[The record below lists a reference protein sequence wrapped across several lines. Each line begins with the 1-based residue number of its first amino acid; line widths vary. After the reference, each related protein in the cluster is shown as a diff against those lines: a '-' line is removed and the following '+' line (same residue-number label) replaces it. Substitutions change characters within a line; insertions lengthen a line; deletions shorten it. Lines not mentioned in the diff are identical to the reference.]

1 MKLTTDALIIREN
14 NNIGEADRFVTAL
27 TRECGV
33 IQASVRGARRVKNP
47 NGPATQLLCY
57 SRLSLYRG
65 RDKYIVDDAEPLEVF
80 FGVRGQLETLALAQ
94 YFCELAGVLC
104 PREEPAEDGLRV
116 LLGALHYL
124 SKGTRP
130 VSLIKAVVE
139 MRLLCQAGYAPDLT
153 ACAACSAEEAA
164 WFSPVKGTLLC
175 EACREAAAIPLSAG
189 VLSAMRHIVYA
200 PPQKWFAFSLSDEGL
215 AALEHVC
222 ERFLLAQVD
231 RGFRTLEFYRT
242 LS

>member
-57 SRLSLYRG
+57 SRLSLYQG

-80 FGVRGQLETLALAQ
+80 FGVRERLETLALAQ

-104 PREEPAEDGLRV
+104 PREEPAEDSLR
-116 LLGALHYL
+116 LLLMALHYL
-124 SKGTRP
+124 SNGTRP
-130 VSLIKAVVE
+130 LPLVKAVVE
-139 MRLLCQAGYAPDLT
+139 MRLLCTAGYAPDLT
-153 ACAACSAEEAA
+153 ACAACGEQQAR
-164 WFSPVKGTLLC
+164 WFSPVRGTLLC
-175 EACREAAAIPLSAG
+175 DKCKDGTALPLSAG
-189 VLSAMRHIVYA
+189 VLAAMRHMVYA

-215 AALEHVC
+215 NALSHVC

-242 LS
+242 LV